1 MIIQK
6 LEGPM
11 NEIIYVTGHKNPDT
25 DSICSAIAYAEF
37 KNKTG
42 QITAI
47 PIRLGEVNRETAF
60 ILNYFNVES
69 PKYMDTVKT
78 QVSDLNIDK
87 VATISS
93 DITIKMAWSIMKQNN
108 IKMLPVVDENEKLIG
123 IASQSNIT
131 SSYMDIW
138 DSNIIGKSKTKL
150 DNILDTL
157 SARCLYKSSE
167 NPIFMG
173 KIVVAAMTPES
184 SENIIEEGDVVI
196 CGDREDSQHS
206 ILDSHS
212 SLMVITGDHSVSE
225 EILNKAKKE
234 KCTLISTP
242 YDSFTATRLISQSIP
257 VSYVMVKEN
266 LISFSEDDFIED
278 IRDVMLQTRYRSY
291 PVVNKNGNV
300 IGGIS
305 RYHLISQNRKKVILV
320 DHNEKTQ
327 SVNGIEDADVLEI
340 LDHHRIADVQTGQPI
355 YFRNEP
361 VGSTSTIVALRYF
374 ENGIKPSKKTAG
386 ILAAAI
392 ISDTLLFKSPTSTVI
407 DQMMMQRLADISSLD
422 VEKFSKE
429 MFKAGTSLQGKTVE
443 EIFHQ
448 DFKTFNFNN
457 ISIGV
462 SQVGTM
468 DLEGFLPMQEE
479 MIDLMEKKSE
489 ENNFNLILL
498 MLTDIIKSGS
508 LMLVVGHDKEI
519 FQKAFNVKL
528 ENNAVYLPNILS
540 RKKQII
546 PPITNAINNIRRM

>member
-1 MIIQK
+1 
-6 LEGPM
+6 M
-11 NEIIYVTGHKNPDT
+11 NEVIYITGHKNPDT
-25 DSICSAIAYAEF
+25 DSICAAIAYAEF
-37 KNKTG
+37 KTKTG
-42 QITAI
+42 KIAAI
-47 PIRLGEVNRETAF
+47 PIRLGEINRETTF

-69 PKYMDTVKT
+69 PKLMDTVKT

-87 VATISS
+87 VATISP
-93 DITIKMAWSIMKQNN
+93 DITIKMAWGIMNQNN
-108 IKMLPVVDENEKLIG
+108 IKMLPVVDEDEKLIG

-157 SARCLYKSSE
+157 SARCIYKSSE
-167 NPIFMG
+167 NPLFMG

-212 SLMVITGDHSVSE
+212 SLMVITGDHSVSN
-225 EILNKAKKE
+225 EILSKAKIE
-234 KCTLISTP
+234 KCTIISTP

-257 VSYVMVKEN
+257 VSYVMVKDN
-266 LISFSEDDFIED
+266 LVSFTEDDYIED

-291 PVVNKNGNV
+291 PVVNRNGNV

-340 LDHHRIADVQTGQPI
+340 LDHHRIAAVQTGQPI

-374 ENGIKPSKKTAG
+374 ENGIKPSKKIAG

-392 ISDTLLFKSPTSTVI
+392 ISDTLLFKSPTSTFI
-407 DQMMMQRLADISSLD
+407 DKMMMQRLADISSLD

-448 DFKTFNFNN
+448 DFKVFNFNS
-457 ISIGV
+457 ISLGV

-468 DLEGFLPMQEE
+468 DIEGFLPMQEE
-479 MIDLMEKKSE
+479 MIRLMEKKAE
-489 ENNFNLILL
+489 ERNFNLIIL

-519 FQKAFNVKL
+519 FQKAFNVNL